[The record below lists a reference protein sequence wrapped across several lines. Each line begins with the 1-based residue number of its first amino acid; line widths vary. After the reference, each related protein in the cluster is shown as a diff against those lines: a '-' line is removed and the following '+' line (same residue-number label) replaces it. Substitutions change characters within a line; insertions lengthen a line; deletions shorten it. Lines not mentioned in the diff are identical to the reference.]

1 MSEEVK
7 VYQFNEYI
15 LSYDKSERNRSCLT
29 ISKTQNGNIYV
40 MSELLDGSADVVSMI
55 LDSLQTTVNYCKQE
69 NKILRENAEHNDK
82 VVDKVNWENQELKKQ
97 LEYLRSGEYY
107 NQLRF
112 ERDMLQYV
120 ADNGK
125 VSKEDKTFI
134 DMTHRNT
141 ELLEVIEEVREY
153 INSKVISN
161 GEIIDQLRKI
171 EVKELL
177 QILDK
182 VTN

>member
-1 MSEEVK
+1 MNYKNAYGEEK

-15 LSYDKSERNRSCLT
+15 LSYYKSERDRSCLT

-40 MSELLDGSADVVSMI
+40 MSSLYDGSADVISLM
-55 LDSLQTTVNYCKQE
+55 LESLQKE
-69 NKILRENAEHNDK
+69 NKILRKNAEHNDK
-82 VVDKVNWENQELKKQ
+82 VVDKVNWENRLLK
-97 LEYLRSGEYY
+97 
-107 NQLRF
+107 
-112 ERDMLQYV
+112 
-120 ADNGK
+120 
-125 VSKEDKTFI
+125 
-134 DMTHRNT
+134 
-141 ELLEVIEEVREY
+141 EVIEEVREY

-182 VTN
+182 VKN